1 LGENLAWFK
10 EMILKLIIPKD
21 RASLMNWLYW
31 MEIANI
37 LISIVFIITLVM
49 GMFSSDILQIVKLG
63 MLALVSL
70 IFLSIS
76 NILQYLLVIEFNT
89 RNNKLKKVR

>member
-21 RASLMNWLYW
+21 RVSLMNWLYW

>member
-1 LGENLAWFK
+1 
-10 EMILKLIIPKD
+10 MIVKLIIPKD
-21 RASLMNWLYW
+21 RVSLMNWLYW

-49 GMFSSDILQIVKLG
+49 GLFSSDILQMVKLG

-76 NILQYLLVIEFNT
+76 NILEYLLVIEFNT
-89 RNNKLKKVR
+89 RSNKLKRVR

>member
-1 LGENLAWFK
+1 
-10 EMILKLIIPKD
+10 MILKLIIPKD
-21 RASLMNWLYW
+21 RVSLMNWLYW